1 MDFYVKEQVGSKIMS
16 LLHFVKA
23 VEPLLIKIKNDL
35 SKYLM
40 AKQRSIQAYGE
51 MQKFT
56 IRYEELN
63 LTHYS
68 EMQTT

>member
-1 MDFYVKEQVGSKIMS
+1 MA

-23 VEPLLIKIKNDL
+23 IEPLLIKIKNDL

-51 MQKFT
+51 MSKFT

-63 LTHYS
+63 LTHYC
-68 EMQTT
+68 EMKTDQLIFLNPNN